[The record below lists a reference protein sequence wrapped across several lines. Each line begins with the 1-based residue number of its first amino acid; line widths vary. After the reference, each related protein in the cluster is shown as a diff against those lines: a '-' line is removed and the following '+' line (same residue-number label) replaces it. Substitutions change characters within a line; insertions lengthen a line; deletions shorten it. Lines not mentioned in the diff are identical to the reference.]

1 MARTERCPQPHRP
14 ACAFA
19 LEGSAR
25 ARLRPMKQR
34 PTTLEAQCI
43 GGPHVLSPNS
53 SKARRGEA
61 LIPQGLQGELLYGAV
76 ARINLSPIR
85 RGPHALRPNIPRP
98 AGDCA
103 IRGSGPQPPKPYRSA
118 ARIGLRPMTHR
129 HAPTHALH
137 KNGPHFFKPYAETA
151 RMCPRL
157 MWKRPARVYALWID
171 GPHGLVPEPRI
182 GHDLSSSLALHR
194 A

>member
-19 LEGSAR
+19 LEGSPC

-103 IRGSGPQPPKPYRSA
+103 IRGSGPQQRKPYGSA

-129 HAPTHALH
+129 PACAHALRH
-137 KNGPHFFKPYAETA
+137 SGPHPSTPYTITA
-151 RMCPRL
+151 RTCPRL
-157 MWKRPARVYALWID
+157 MWKRPALFQALCGN
-171 GPHGLVPEPRI
+171 GPHGPR
-182 GHDLSSSLALHR
+182 LMW
-194 A
+194 